1 MKPQEERTSQI
12 RDDIACETHPPAVLT
27 ATSFGLLRRFANQF
41 PPGQMFRYILVGI
54 FNTVF
59 GYGVFASLNFLL
71 YLHHVPASYIFA
83 SFVGNFISITVA
95 YLGYKFLVFRTRGN
109 YLKEWL
115 KAMAVYTS
123 SLLPALVLL
132 PITVRGFIYILP
144 QAVAVHSHVF
154 PRDEL
159 APYLANAFLMVFG
172 VIYNFIGHKNV
183 TFRNE
188 WSN

>member
-1 MKPQEERTSQI
+1 
-12 RDDIACETHPPAVLT
+12 
-27 ATSFGLLRRFANQF
+27 
-41 PPGQMFRYILVGI
+41 MFRYILVGI

-59 GYGVFASLNFLL
+59 GYGLFATLNYLL
-71 YLHHVPASYIFA
+71 YLRHVPASYIFA
-83 SFVGNFISITVA
+83 SFVGNFISIAVA

-132 PITVRGFIYILP
+132 PITVRGFIFLLP
-144 QAVAVHSHVF
+144 HTVAIHSHVF
-154 PRDEL
+154 ARDEL
-159 APYLANAFLMVFG
+159 APYLANALLMIFG

-183 TFRNE
+183 TFRNQ
-188 WSN
+188 WGD